1 MVFCNFHSPSH
12 YNLISQHLKLQK
24 GQPYWPFQDIYHN
37 YVKQL
42 LLGFWQ
48 KKKKKIKPWIKWLAK
63 KEVFPKNKQHS
74 KKRSSYKKLLAT
86 MALSITWRIC
96 QNRQI
101 QLRQANIWGGMCV
114 CAFGGFFFFKKQAHC
129 NRRHQLPNLVHS
141 CAFKKVSHLPQ
152 KSQCPNTVGGKASP
166 MALCAPQSPI
176 TQSNWRQEDQGN
188 LLCRSQSYKRT
199 CPQQNMQ
206 EIWKPYTRSTRA
218 AVSCCGL
225 QQGITG

>member
-1 MVFCNFHSPSH
+1 MT
-12 YNLISQHLKLQK
+12 
-24 GQPYWPFQDIYHN
+24 G
-37 YVKQL
+37 
-42 LLGFWQ
+42 
-48 KKKKKIKPWIKWLAK
+48 K

-86 MALSITWRIC
+86 MALSITLRIC

-101 QLRQANIWGGMCV
+101 QLRQANIWGAVCV
-114 CAFGGFFFFKKQAHC
+114 CVLLGDFFSSKNKHIATDGISCLILFIA
-129 NRRHQLPNLVHS
+129 VHS
-141 CAFKKVSHLPQ
+141 RRYPICLK
-152 KSQCPNTVGGKASP
+152 KSQCPNSVGGKASL
-166 MALCAPQSPI
+166 MVLCAPQSPI

-206 EIWKPYTRSTRA
+206 EIWKSYTRSTRA